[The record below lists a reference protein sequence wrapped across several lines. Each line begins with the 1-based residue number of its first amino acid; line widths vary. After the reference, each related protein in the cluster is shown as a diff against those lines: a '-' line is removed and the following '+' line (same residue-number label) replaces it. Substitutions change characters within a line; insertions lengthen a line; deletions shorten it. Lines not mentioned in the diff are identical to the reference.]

1 MLQRALAG
9 AALVLSL
16 ATSSN
21 AARAAAC
28 CGAGHGMGQWLAP
41 SERAAVSLALRGSER
56 FGSWSVERDFAPSA
70 GDSHDRELR
79 ADVGWLVRVEERVQ
93 LGITAPLLAT
103 WRGSR
108 GAASSGGG
116 VGDVAMAGRLELV
129 ERDRLPWLST
139 AALTLGVTLPT
150 GRSYR
155 DSSDPLAADATGLGV
170 AELRP
175 GLVLEKAWG
184 ASFQALLAASIGVR
198 SRYHQPTGEAIH
210 PAPRLQIVAA
220 AGPAWPASGLSLTLG
235 GLYEREG
242 APRED
247 GRALTDVTRERT
259 ALLAVLAYDISA
271 RWTAI
276 GNLQADVPIS
286 GVGRAETTA
295 AALSAGVRYVW
306 GRHD

>member
-1 MLQRALAG
+1 
-9 AALVLSL
+9 
-16 ATSSN
+16 
-21 AARAAAC
+21 
-28 CGAGHGMGQWLAP
+28 MGQWLSP
-41 SERAAVSLALRGSER
+41 SERAAVSLAVRGSER
-56 FGSWSVERDFAPSA
+56 FGSWSLDREFALSA
-70 GDSHDRELR
+70 EDSHDRELR
-79 ADVGWLVRVEERVQ
+79 ADVGWLVRVGERVQ
-93 LGITAPLLAT
+93 LGVTAPLLAT

-108 GAASSGGG
+108 TGASSGGG
-116 VGDVAMAGRLELV
+116 VGDVAVTGRVEV
-129 ERDRLPWLST
+129 IERDRFAWLPA

-175 GLVLEKAWG
+175 GIVLEKAWG
-184 ASFQALLAASIGVR
+184 ASFQALLAASVGVR
-198 SRYHQPTGEAIH
+198 SRYHQPTGEVLH

-220 AGPAWPASGLSLTLG
+220 AGPVWPASGLSLTLG

-242 APRED
+242 APRQD
-247 GRALTDVTRERT
+247 GRVLSDVTRERT
-259 ALLAVLAYDISA
+259 ALLAVLAYDVSA

-276 GNLQADVPIS
+276 GNLQVDVPIS
-286 GVGRAETTA
+286 GIGRAETTA